1 MNLIGEEN
9 LMLLFKRF
17 LAMFKFLNFF
27 KKKFETLN
35 EIEVSRRDLLHNW
48 RYLSSLDKRIK
59 IAPVVK
65 SNGYGHG
72 IVNVTKVLDYLNIP
86 FFCVDSLFEA
96 YQLQKAHI
104 KTPILVMGYTNPENF
119 KIKKLPFSFAVFD
132 LETAKVLN
140 KFQSNCKV
148 HIFVDTGM
156 HREGIPVKDLPDF
169 LTALKQFSNLTI
181 EGLMS
186 HFASSEN
193 RADPLFLNQI
203 KQFKKAKEIF
213 KKLKVS
219 PKWFH
224 IAATGSLINP
234 QTRPIIA
241 SVSNLARTGLALYG
255 FSPYYMDPY
264 ATLQDDATRH
274 LKPVLNLTTKIIQ
287 IKTVK
292 KGEKL
297 GYEGTYTAR
306 EDLTIGVLPI
316 GYYDGVDR
324 RLSNKGVFLVDNIE
338 CPILGR
344 VSMNINIIDLSK
356 VPNPKI
362 GQEAVVYS
370 SNPKDKN
377 SLVNSAKICKTI
389 PYDLLVNLA
398 ETTRRTVV

>member
-1 MNLIGEEN
+1 
-9 LMLLFKRF
+9 
-17 LAMFKFLNFF
+17 MFKFLNFF
-27 KKKFETLN
+27 RKRFETLN
-35 EIEVSRRDLLHNW
+35 RIEVSRRDLLHNLS
-48 RYLSSLDKRIK
+48 YLSSLDKKIK

-72 IVNVTKVLDYLNIP
+72 IVNVAKALDSLNSP

-96 YQLQKAHI
+96 YQLQKGGI

-140 KFQSNCKV
+140 EFQPNCRV

-156 HREGIPVKDLPDF
+156 HREGIPVKDLPNF
-169 LTALKQFSNLTI
+169 LTAIKQFNNLVV

-186 HFASSEN
+186 HLASSEN
-193 RADPLFLNQI
+193 SADPLFLSQI
-203 KQFKKAKEIF
+203 KQFKKAREIF
-213 KKLKVS
+213 KKLKVY

-241 SVSNLARTGLALYG
+241 SISNLARAGLALYG
-255 FSPYYMDPY
+255 YSPYYMDPSLI
-264 ATLQDDATRH
+264 TQDDATRH

-287 IKTVK
+287 IKKVK

-297 GYEGTYTAR
+297 GYEGTYTAKK
-306 EDLTIGVLPI
+306 DLTIGILPI

-362 GQEAVVYS
+362 DQEVLVYS

-377 SLVNSAKICKTI
+377 SLINCAKICKTI

-398 ETTRRTVV
+398 ETTRRIVV